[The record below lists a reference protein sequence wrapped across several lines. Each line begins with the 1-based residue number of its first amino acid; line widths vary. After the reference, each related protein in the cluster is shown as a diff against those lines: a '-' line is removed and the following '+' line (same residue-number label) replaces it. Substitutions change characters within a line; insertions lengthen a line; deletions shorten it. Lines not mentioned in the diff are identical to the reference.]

1 MQSRLPRFR
10 APESSGLWPISEL
23 LRLGRADILRPMKTL
38 VILGSGPAGL
48 TAAIYAGRAGLEP
61 LVLDG
66 PSPGGPLITTPLI
79 ENIPGFPD
87 GIAGFDF
94 IDLLRRQ
101 AEKFGARFQGA
112 HVEKLVPRPGGG
124 ADLQLGDGSS
134 LRADVVIIATG
145 ASHRHLGLP
154 GEKELVG
161 HGISYCATCDGAF
174 HRGQHIA
181 VVGGG
186 DTAMEEA
193 LFLARFASQVT
204 LIHRRDAFRASKIMA
219 QRVLENP
226 KIEVR
231 WNAVVSELID
241 PKAGKLTALRL
252 RCTQTQA
259 ESILE
264 VGALF
269 VAIGLVPAAKPFAD
283 VLETDENGYLL
294 ANGVRTRLPG
304 IFAAGDVAD
313 SRYRQAVSAAGTGCR
328 AAIEAMHYL
337 ESLGA

>member
-1 MQSRLPRFR
+1 
-10 APESSGLWPISEL
+10 
-23 LRLGRADILRPMKTL
+23 MKSL

-48 TAAIYAGRAGLEP
+48 TAAIYAGRAGLNP

-66 PSPGGPLITTPLI
+66 PAPGGPLTTTPLI

-87 GIAGFDF
+87 GVAGFDF

-112 HVEKLVPRPGGG
+112 LAEQVVPRSGGG
-124 ADLQLGDGSS
+124 ADLRLDDGSV
-134 LRADVVIIATG
+134 LAADLLIIATG

-154 GEKELVG
+154 GERELSG

-193 LFLARFASQVT
+193 LFLTRFASKVT
-204 LIHRRDAFRASKIMA
+204 VIHRRDAFRASKIMA

-231 WNAVVSELID
+231 WNSVVAALID
-241 PKAGKLTALRL
+241 PAQGKLTALKL
-252 RCTQTQA
+252 RDTKTGA

-264 VGALF
+264 IGALF
-269 VAIGLVPAAKPFAD
+269 VAIGLVPASKPFAG
-283 VLETDENGYLL
+283 VLETDENGYLH
-294 ANGVRTRLPG
+294 ADGVFTKLPG
-304 IFAAGDVAD
+304 VFVAGDVAD
-313 SRYRQAVSAAGTGCR
+313 SRYRQAVTAAGAGCR

-337 ESLGA
+337 EALGA

>member
-1 MQSRLPRFR
+1 
-10 APESSGLWPISEL
+10 
-23 LRLGRADILRPMKTL
+23 MKSL

-48 TAAIYAGRAGLEP
+48 TAAVYAGRAGLQP

-66 PSPGGPLITTPLI
+66 PAPGGPLVTTPLI

-94 IDLLRRQ
+94 IDLMRRQ
-101 AEKFGARFQGA
+101 AEKFGARFQSA
-112 HVEKLVPRPGGG
+112 SAVKLIPRPDGGG
-124 ADLQLGDGSS
+124 DLRLDDGTT
-134 LRADVVIIATG
+134 LRADVLIIATG

-154 GEKELVG
+154 GEKELAG

-193 LFLARFASQVT
+193 LFLTRFASKVT
-204 LIHRRDAFRASKIMA
+204 VIHRRDAFRASKIMA
-219 QRVLENP
+219 NRVLEHP

-231 WNAVVSELID
+231 WNSVVAELVD
-241 PKAGKLTALRL
+241 PAQGRLTALKL
-252 RCTQTQA
+252 RDAKTGA
-259 ESILE
+259 ESLLE

-269 VAIGLVPAAKPFAD
+269 VAVGLVPATKPFED
-283 VLETDENGYLL
+283 VLECDANGYLVS
-294 ANGVRTRLPG
+294 NGPLTKLCCV
-304 IFAAGDVAD
+304 FVAGDVAD
-313 SRYRQAVSAAGTGCR
+313 ARYRQAVTAAGSGCR

>member
-1 MQSRLPRFR
+1 
-10 APESSGLWPISEL
+10 
-23 LRLGRADILRPMKTL
+23 MKTL

-48 TAAIYAGRAGLEP
+48 TAAIYAARAGLNP

-87 GIAGFDF
+87 GIAGYDF
-94 IDLLRRQ
+94 IELLRKQ
-101 AEKFGARFQGA
+101 AERFGTRFQS
-112 HVEKLVPRPGGG
+112 VNLEKLVPVPGGG
-124 ADLQLGDGSS
+124 ADLQLGDGTS
-134 LRADVVIIATG
+134 LKADVVIIATG
-145 ASHRHLGLP
+145 ATHRHLGIS
-154 GEKELVG
+154 GEKELAG

-193 LFLARFASQVT
+193 LFLTRFGSKVT
-204 LIHRRDAFRASKIMA
+204 VIHRRDAFRASKIMV

-231 WNAVVSELID
+231 WNSVVVGLID
-241 PKAGKLTALRL
+241 PAQNKLTALRL
-252 RCTQTQA
+252 RDTKTNA
-259 ESILE
+259 DSTLE

-269 VAIGLVPAAKPFAD
+269 VAIGLVPATKPFAD

-294 ANGVRTRLPG
+294 TSGVRSKLPG
-304 IFAAGDVAD
+304 VFVAGDVAD
-313 SRYRQAVSAAGTGCR
+313 SRYRQAVTAAGTGCR

-337 ESLGA
+337 ESLGE

>member
-1 MQSRLPRFR
+1 
-10 APESSGLWPISEL
+10 
-23 LRLGRADILRPMKTL
+23 MKSL

-48 TAAIYAGRAGLEP
+48 TAAIYAGRAGLDP

-66 PSPGGPLITTPLI
+66 PAPGGPLVTTPLI
-79 ENIPGFPD
+79 ENVPGFPD

-94 IDLLRRQ
+94 IDLMRRQ
-101 AEKFGARFQGA
+101 AAKFGARFQSAG
-112 HVEKLVPRPGGG
+112 VEKMAPLPAGG
-124 ADLQLGDGSS
+124 ADLRLDDGST
-134 LRADVVIIATG
+134 LRADVLIIATG
-145 ASHRHLGLP
+145 ARHRPLGLP

-174 HRGQHIA
+174 HRGQHVA

-193 LFLARFASQVT
+193 LFLTRFASKVT
-204 LIHRRDAFRASKIMA
+204 VIHRRDAFRASKIMA
-219 QRVLENP
+219 RRVLEHP

-231 WNAVVSELID
+231 WNSVVAELVD
-241 PKAGKLTALRL
+241 PAQGKLTALKL
-252 RCTQTQA
+252 RDAQTGA
-259 ESILE
+259 ESLLE

-269 VAIGLVPAAKPFAD
+269 VAIGLVPATKPFED
-283 VLETDENGYLL
+283 VLECDTNGYLVS
-294 ANGVRTRLPG
+294 NGPLTKLCCV
-304 IFAAGDVAD
+304 FVAGDVAD
-313 SRYRQAVSAAGTGCR
+313 ARYRQAVTAAGSGCR

>member
-1 MQSRLPRFR
+1 
-10 APESSGLWPISEL
+10 
-23 LRLGRADILRPMKTL
+23 MKSL

-48 TAAIYAGRAGLEP
+48 TAAIYAGRAGLAP

-66 PSPGGPLITTPLI
+66 PAPGGPLVTTPLI

-101 AEKFGARFQGA
+101 AEKFGARFQGDN
-112 HVEKLVPRPGGG
+112 VDRLVPLSGGG
-124 ADLQLGDGSS
+124 AELHLGDGSVVK
-134 LRADVVIIATG
+134 ADAVIIATG
-145 ASHRHLGLP
+145 AGHRHLGLP
-154 GEKELVG
+154 GEKELSG

-193 LFLARFASQVT
+193 LFLTRFASKVT
-204 LIHRRDAFRASKIMA
+204 VIHRRDAFRASKIMA

-231 WNAVVSELID
+231 WNAVVSALVD
-241 PKAGKLTALRL
+241 PAQGKLTALKL
-252 RCTQTQA
+252 RDTKTNE
-259 ESILE
+259 ESVLE

-269 VAIGLVPAAKPFAD
+269 VAIGLVPASKPFAG
-283 VLETDENGYLL
+283 VLETDENGYLR
-294 ANGVRTRLPG
+294 ADGVLTSLPG
-304 IFAAGDVAD
+304 VFIAGDVAD
-313 SRYRQAVSAAGTGCR
+313 SRYRQAVTAAGAGCR

-337 ESLGA
+337 EALGA